1 LGGKISAPL
10 CAKTINVFRRKRNLM
25 AAGTQPAL
33 DKSVENK
40 PETDTSD
47 PKPLSFKDRVLR
59 KLTEIFEYN
68 ERLGPTRQ

>member
-1 LGGKISAPL
+1 
-10 CAKTINVFRRKRNLM
+10 M

-33 DKSVENK
+33 DKTIEDK
-40 PETDTSD
+40 HETEASD
-47 PKPLSFKDRVLR
+47 PKPLSLKDRIIR

>member
-1 LGGKISAPL
+1 
-10 CAKTINVFRRKRNLM
+10 M

-40 PETDTSD
+40 PEPDTSD
-47 PKPLSFKDRVLR
+47 PKPLSFKDRIIR

>member
-1 LGGKISAPL
+1 
-10 CAKTINVFRRKRNLM
+10 M

-33 DKSVENK
+33 DKKIEHK
-40 PETDTSD
+40 PETDASD
-47 PKPLSFKDRVLR
+47 PKPLSLKDRIIR